1 MMLPQRFSPVFIS
14 QKKSTPWNK
23 NLEPPNFQ
31 KSTPNFQKSTPNFYP
46 ERSNYFQPLLP
57 RLPAPSRLGV
67 ARIRALSPPPPVG
80 WRAYSRALAPP
91 PGWVS
96 RVFARSRPPPV
107 GWRAYSRALVPP
119 RLGGARI
126 RAPFV
131 GKPAQGILSPSCLHS
146 LYIIYARTRQRCRRP
161 LILCPTVAFLSF
173 RCPKVEISFAPL
185 YFGYCIIS
193 VKNAAK

>member
-14 QKKSTPWNK
+14 PKKSTPWNK
-23 NLEPPNFQ
+23 NLAPPNFQ
-31 KSTPNFQKSTPNFYP
+31 KSTPHFYP

-57 RLPAPSRLGV
+57 RLQ
-67 ARIRALSPPPPVG
+67 SPLPVEC
-80 WRAYSRALAPP
+80 RAYSRALAPP
-91 PGWVS
+91 RLSGARIRAPPAPS
-96 RVFARSRPPPV
+96 RLRVARIRALSSPPPV
-107 GWRAYSRALVPP
+107 GCRAYSRALAPP

-131 GKPAQGILSPSCLHS
+131 GKPAQGTLSPSCLHS

-173 RCPKVEISFAPL
+173 RCPKAEITFAPL
-185 YFGYCIIS
+185 YFDYCIIF
-193 VKNAAK
+193 VKNAAER